1 MMERPSQVAYA
12 TKCHGTRGNRR
23 PVLFGIVFLGLV
35 LLSGCAAGPRYKQ
48 PALPTVDRY
57 TEQPLPT
64 QTESVN
70 VPGGQAQRYI
80 HDMDIPA
87 KWWELFHSKPLNE
100 LVEKAIKANPDL
112 DSAKAALRGAWEN
125 VYAQRGAL
133 LPSVSAGYGV
143 TRQKV
148 GDPLASPLSNNAN
161 LFTLHTAQVGVAY
174 TLDVFGGTRRQIEGL
189 KAQADW
195 QHFQL
200 EAAYLTLT
208 SNVVASA
215 VQEAGLR
222 GQIAAIKQIIDIQ
235 TKSLELLRRQF
246 ALGQVAQADVVA
258 QEAAL
263 AQTQATLPPLQKQL
277 AQQRDLLARLI
288 GSFPSEK
295 IAAEFELSSLQ
306 LPQELPVSLPSKL
319 VAQRPD
325 VRSAEEL
332 LHAASAAIGVAK
344 ANRLP
349 NITLSADLAS
359 NAAVIT
365 NLFAPGTGSW
375 SLGAGLTQPIFQ
387 GGTLRHRQRAAEAA
401 YDQAAAQYRS
411 TVLTA
416 FQNVADTLH
425 AIQSDADA
433 VKAAVVAEQAASKSL
448 AIAHRQVELGDI
460 GYLSLLNAEQ
470 TYQQATLNLV
480 QALEN
485 RYADTAALFA
495 ALGGG
500 WWNRPAEKGVAG
512 L

>member
-1 MMERPSQVAYA
+1 MMPRSTA
-12 TKCHGTRGNRR
+12 GTLKMQPKGNHSPAR
-23 PVLFGIVFLGLV
+23 FGVVFLALA

-57 TEQPLPT
+57 TEQPLPA
-64 QTESVN
+64 QTESAN
-70 VPGGQAQRYI
+70 VAGGQAQRYVQG
-80 HDMDIPA
+80 MDIPA
-87 KWWELFHSKPLNE
+87 QWWELFHSKPLND

-112 DSAKAALRGAWEN
+112 DVAKAALRGAWEN
-125 VYAQRGAL
+125 VYAQKGAL
-133 LPSVSAGYGV
+133 FPSVSAGYGV
-143 TRQKV
+143 TRQKI
-148 GDPLASPLSNNAN
+148 GDPLASPLNSGAN
-161 LFTLHTAQVGVAY
+161 IFTLHTAQVGVAY

-189 KAQADW
+189 KAQADS
-195 QHFQL
+195 QRFQL

-222 GQIAAIKQIIDIQ
+222 DQMAATRRIIDIQ

-263 AQTQATLPPLQKQL
+263 AQTQATMPPLQKQL
-277 AQQRDLLARLI
+277 AQQRDLLARLL

-295 IAAEFELSSLQ
+295 ITAELELSSLQ
-306 LPQELPVSLPSKL
+306 LPVELPVSLPSKL

-325 VRSAEEL
+325 VRSAEEQM
-332 LHAASAAIGVAK
+332 HAASAAVGVAV

-359 NAAVIT
+359 NAATIS

-387 GGTLRHRQRAAEAA
+387 GGALRHKQRAAEAG

-411 TVLTA
+411 TVLSA

-425 AIQSDADA
+425 AIQCDADA
-433 VKAAVVAEQAASKSL
+433 VKAAVVAEQAASKSM
-448 AIAHRQVELGDI
+448 AIAHRQQELGDI
-460 GYLSLLNAEQ
+460 GYLALLNAEQ
-470 TYQQATLNLV
+470 TYQQATINLV
-480 QALEN
+480 QAVEN
-485 RYADTAALFA
+485 RYADTVALFA

-500 WWNRPAEKGVAG
+500 WWNRSDENGIERRP
-512 L
+512 

>member
-1 MMERPSQVAYA
+1 MMPRLFQGAFKMK
-12 TKCHGTRGNRR
+12 TKGRRGNHS
-23 PVLFGIVFLGLV
+23 PALFGVVFLALAMT
-35 LLSGCAAGPRYKQ
+35 SGCAVGPHFKQ
-48 PALPTVDRY
+48 PAPPTVDRY
-57 TEQPLPT
+57 TQQPLPA

-70 VPGGQAQRYI
+70 VPGGESQHYVQG
-80 HDMDIPA
+80 MDIPA
-87 KWWELFHSKPLNE
+87 QWWELFHSKPLND

-112 DSAKAALRGAWEN
+112 DAAKAALRGAWEN

-195 QHFQL
+195 QRFQL

-222 GQIAAIKQIIDIQ
+222 GQIAATRQIIDIQ

-246 ALGQVAQADVVA
+246 ALGQVADADVVA

-263 AQTQATLPPLQKQL
+263 AQTQATLPPLEKQL

-288 GSFPSEK
+288 GSFPSET
-295 IAAEFELSSLQ
+295 ISAEFELSSLQ

-319 VAQRPD
+319 VEQRPD
-325 VRSAEEL
+325 VRSAEEQM
-332 LHAASAAIGVAK
+332 HAASAAVGVAI

-349 NITLSADLAS
+349 NITLSADLAT
-359 NAAVIT
+359 NAVAISQSVRT
-365 NLFAPGTGSW
+365 
-375 SLGAGLTQPIFQ
+375 
-387 GGTLRHRQRAAEAA
+387 RHRFLVPCRGCDAAHIPG
-401 YDQAAAQYRS
+401 RHF
-411 TVLTA
+411 T
-416 FQNVADTLH
+416 
-425 AIQSDADA
+425 
-433 VKAAVVAEQAASKSL
+433 
-448 AIAHRQVELGDI
+448 
-460 GYLSLLNAEQ
+460 
-470 TYQQATLNLV
+470 
-480 QALEN
+480 
-485 RYADTAALFA
+485 
-495 ALGGG
+495 
-500 WWNRPAEKGVAG
+500 P
-512 L
+512 